1 MMEWVKPKP
10 AHIYGKDY
18 RGLRCLPAGPADACL
33 RAVNKLQR
41 ASICQMISLNGHNLS
56 ILETWQVATQNTE
69 VTLAD
74 PARPLIQRSRKLVE
88 DLAAQPRAIYGINT
102 GFGPLSG
109 FRVSDADLLQHQ
121 VNLLH
126 HLTVGQGALFSPAET
141 RAIMLT
147 RANALAR
154 GYSGIR
160 EELIELLLAALNRG
174 VLPEIPSEGS
184 VGASGDLVPLAH
196 MAGLLVGFGHAQLNG
211 ERLPATEALQRA
223 GLKPVVL
230 QCKEG
235 LALVNGTSVMTGLA
249 ALATHEADRIL
260 RWMELLTAC
269 LFQVLDGEPEVLCQQ
284 AQRARGFRGQSLV
297 AQRITEALRTRA
309 DYARRIDEHQWGTQA
324 KPVDPGTEIQD
335 PYSLRCT
342 PQILGAYQEALWHVE
357 QVVTRELNASTDN
370 PLIFPD
376 TGTVIHCGNFYGQ
389 QIAMVSDYLRM
400 GLIKLALLTDR
411 QIERLVNW
419 RYSRGLPPLLA
430 AGAPGLNTGFGGAQL
445 LATSLAAEARLLGTP
460 ASIQTIPTNA
470 NNQDVVSM
478 GCIAAKMTRTTLPL
492 VWKLLAIEA
501 LVLAQAADARGR
513 DQAMGGDYRRL
524 YERVRELSPEMKCDR
539 PLAGDID
546 RVAALLQSEAAQ
558 NDCLRS

>member
-1 MMEWVKPKP
+1 MI
-10 AHIYGKDY
+10 ALDGH
-18 RGLRCLPAGPADACL
+18 
-33 RAVNKLQR
+33 KLT
-41 ASICQMISLNGHNLS
+41 IP
-56 ILETWQVATQNTE
+56 EVWQIATQSAPCE
-69 VTLAD
+69 LAGA
-74 PARPLIQRSRKLVE
+74 ARPLIRRSRDLVE
-88 DLAAQPRAIYGINT
+88 SLAAQPRAIYGINT

-109 FRVSDADLLQHQ
+109 FRVSDADLAQHQ

-126 HLTVGQGALFSPAET
+126 HLTVGQGALFSESET
-141 RAIMLT
+141 RAIMVT

-154 GYSGIR
+154 GYSGVR
-160 EELIELLLAALNRG
+160 EELLELLLAALNRG
-174 VLPEIPSEGS
+174 VLPEIPCEGS

-196 MAGLLVGFGHAQLNG
+196 MAGLLVGFGHARFNG
-211 ERLPATEALQRA
+211 ERLPATEALRRA
-223 GLKPVVL
+223 GLSPVTL

-249 ALATHEADRIL
+249 ALATHEADRLL

-269 LFQVLDGEPEVLCQQ
+269 LFQVLGGEPEALCQQ

-297 AQRITEALRTRA
+297 AQRISDSLRTHPEFA
-309 DYARRIDEHQWGTQA
+309 KRIEDHQWGTQPKA
-324 KPVDPGTEIQD
+324 VDPGAEIQD
-335 PYSLRCT
+335 PYALRCT
-342 PQILGAYQEALWHVE
+342 PQILGAIQEAQWHVG

-370 PLIFPD
+370 PLVFAE
-376 TGTVIHCGNFYGQ
+376 TGMVIHCGNFYGQ

-400 GLIKLALLTDR
+400 GLIKLALLADR

-478 GCIAAKMTRTTLPL
+478 GCIAARMTRTALPL
-492 VWKLLAIEA
+492 VWKLVAIEA
-501 LVLAQAADARGR
+501 LALAQAADARGKEKVL
-513 DQAMGGDYRRL
+513 GGDYRQL
-524 YERVRELSPEMKCDR
+524 YELVRGVSPTLERDR
-539 PLAGDID
+539 PLAEDIA
-546 RVAALLQSEAAQ
+546 RVATLLQSESTQQA
-558 NDCLRS
+558 CLRNLDNHENA